1 VVDNAHD
8 SREICKEEL
17 VERDE
22 DEREDERGTGGV
34 SMTEVTAQPSL
45 NIEGRDV
52 QVFR

>member
-17 VERDE
+17 VERD
-22 DEREDERGTGGV
+22 EDERGTGGV